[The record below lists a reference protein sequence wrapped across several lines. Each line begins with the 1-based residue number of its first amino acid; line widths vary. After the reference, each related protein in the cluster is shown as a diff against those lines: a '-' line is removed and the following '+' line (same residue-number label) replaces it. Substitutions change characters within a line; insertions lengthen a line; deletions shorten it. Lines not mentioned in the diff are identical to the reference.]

1 MSPFLWA
8 LIICIVCCIISVATN
23 AKFSFKIGKI
33 PQSADEGEAED
44 KYEQQLQGYY

>member
-8 LIICIVCCIISVATN
+8 LIICIICCIISAVTN

-33 PQSADEGEAED
+33 PQSEYEGQPEQQQ
-44 KYEQQLQGYY
+44 YEQRGNY